1 MCSLIRY
8 STKVVTKCIAL
19 IIIMPMINYSDM
31 KIGLVYPDN
40 EIEVS
45 SEKLSFPMNVRMK
58 VFSDLSFQLNLLDEI
73 KLQLVKIETIPGV
86 NEQPTIKAKTFRQ
99 IAQSNVT
106 IDSIVTKLNTI
117 YKYRSDTVR
126 NPTAPCSEE
135 IAHNLDL
142 ICYAAAGFIK
152 SSVTAFGTSYTADK
166 IIPGGADYSDLV
178 NVLQD
183 AYLHLR
189 KDEDEAGAYLEKLE
203 VSTSGQVSP
212 AISAAVQLSSCV
224 AEGEID
230 KIYLKSCEKTSLR
243 LLCSLQ
249 VEIFLASAKYTTHI
263 PINYNGVQVQL
274 PENKNLVKSKDND
287 YGLLSCPDKE
297 SFVNDCTCT
306 VSKLGTC

>member
-19 IIIMPMINYSDM
+19 ITIMPTICYSDPT
-31 KIGLVYPDN
+31 IGLVYPDS

-45 SEKLSFPMNVRMK
+45 SEKLTFPMFVRMK
-58 VFSDLSFQLNLLDEI
+58 VFSDLTFQLNLLDEI
-73 KLQLVKIETIPGV
+73 KLQLVKLENIPGV
-86 NEQPTIKAKTFRQ
+86 KEQPTIQAETLRQ

-106 IDSIVTKLNTI
+106 IDSIVAKLNTI

-126 NPTAPCSEE
+126 NPTEPCSED

-142 ICYAAAGFIK
+142 LVYAAAGFIK

-166 IIPGGADYSDLV
+166 IIPGGTAYSDLV

-189 KDEDEAGAYLEKLE
+189 NIEDKAGDYLEKLE
-203 VSTSGQVSP
+203 ALTFGQVSS

-224 AEGEID
+224 AESEVD
-230 KIYLKSCEKTSLR
+230 E
-243 LLCSLQ
+243 
-249 VEIFLASAKYTTHI
+249 
-263 PINYNGVQVQL
+263 
-274 PENKNLVKSKDND
+274 
-287 YGLLSCPDKE
+287 
-297 SFVNDCTCT
+297 
-306 VSKLGTC
+306 LGYMK